1 MRDINDIDPL
11 PKLGALVVREPV
23 AEPAKP
29 IDLTRW
35 CASDFR
41 ATTTTIEREGSYKVT
56 RRWYDGRVIS
66 SMYERATPEDDAHL
80 ERFSS
85 FIVGSTEP
93 MPSGVV
99 EAPAAVLSQAEVK
112 ALAEEAAY
120 LQGTETR
127 TALSVVGHAIGAYF
141 AGRLPQLTDLRAGGF
156 IGGFIEGDG
165 SGLTD

>member
-1 MRDINDIDPL
+1 
-11 PKLGALVVREPV
+11 
-23 AEPAKP
+23 
-29 IDLTRW
+29 
-35 CASDFR
+35 
-41 ATTTTIEREGSYKVT
+41 
-56 RRWYDGRVIS
+56 
-66 SMYERATPEDDAHL
+66 MYERATPEDDAHL

-120 LQGTETR
+120 LHGTETR

-141 AGRLPQLTDLRAGGF
+141 AGRLPQLTDLSNGAGGF